1 MEHSINFLELYEKI
15 FKILPRNN
23 IQKLMEVCYEIVGVP
38 ILTVDVMYNLLGIA
52 PQRKNRGFS
61 LGLPAGEQRI

>member
-52 PQRKNRGFS
+52 PSVKTGDFHWDYLLEN
-61 LGLPAGEQRI
+61 IK